1 MPAVAEKVEL
11 GFDENGPGNFFIL
24 DDPTQGV
31 LDNPGY
37 VLGGGSFFYDVS
49 AYVTSISVNRG
60 KSRALDRYQSGNV
73 NVTFNNRNRFFD
85 PTFVASPFYGQIV
98 PRRDVRISSNYQ
110 AAYTATR
117 TNLVTNPSLETNAT
131 EWTFV
136 GSALFTRITTDA
148 YVGSACGRV
157 TGLGQIGARI
167 MGTSRM
173 PVTAGQVFTA
183 SVYVKDEST
192 NAQFRNEIYW
202 YNSGGS
208 LLSITTGIATTVS
221 TSSWTRV
228 SLSATAPT
236 NATMA
241 QLVCRTSTS
250 LVTSSSALFDAAL
263 FEQSSSL
270 GDYFSGSSTNIS
282 NSEFTKTYAWTGTA
296 NASTSTEVSVFA
308 ETGLVFLGTTEDWNL
323 DYSPDGDSTATVS
336 AADGFAFLAQQTLP
350 AGTNPVELSGARVNR
365 VLDSAGVA
373 WPSGARTIDAGNE
386 TLQGDEVT
394 PADNALQYLQLIESS
409 EPGELFI
416 GRDGNLVFQD
426 RNHVFPSTAVPLLT
440 DDASGITYSQVRVV
454 YGSELLFTQSE
465 ISRKGSTTIV
475 QANDLTAQEDYGVRT
490 LTLDGL
496 LQNTDEALVPLATY
510 YVSTYAQPEY
520 RFEQVELILSQLSSV
535 DQGKILGLDLGSVV
549 QVQFTPNGIAP
560 AISKYAR
567 VISISHTT
575 SLVEHRVVLGLGTLN
590 ATLFQLDD
598 AAFGILDTGTL
609 AF

>member
-49 AYVTSISVNRG
+49 AYVTQIGVNRG
-60 KSRALDRYQSGNV
+60 KSRALDRYQSGV
-73 NVTFNNRNRFFD
+73 VTVQFNNRNRYFD
-85 PTFVASPFYGQIV
+85 PTFTASPFYGQIV
-98 PRRDVRISSNYQ
+98 PRRDVRI
-110 AAYTATR
+110 
-117 TNLVTNPSLETNAT
+117 
-131 EWTFV
+131 
-136 GSALFTRITTDA
+136 
-148 YVGSACGRV
+148 
-157 TGLGQIGARI
+157 
-167 MGTSRM
+167 
-173 PVTAGQVFTA
+173 
-183 SVYVKDEST
+183 
-192 NAQFRNEIYW
+192 
-202 YNSGGS
+202 
-208 LLSITTGIATTVS
+208 
-221 TSSWTRV
+221 
-228 SLSATAPT
+228 
-236 NATMA
+236 
-241 QLVCRTSTS
+241 
-250 LVTSSSALFDAAL
+250 
-263 FEQSSSL
+263 
-270 GDYFSGSSTNIS
+270 
-282 NSEFTKTYAWTGTA
+282 TA
-296 NASTSTEVSVFA
+296 NGV
-308 ETGLVFLGTTEDWNL
+308 LVFLGTTEDWNL

-535 DQGKILGLDLGSVV
+535 DQAKILGLDLGSVV

-598 AAFGILDTGTL
+598 AAFGILDLGTL